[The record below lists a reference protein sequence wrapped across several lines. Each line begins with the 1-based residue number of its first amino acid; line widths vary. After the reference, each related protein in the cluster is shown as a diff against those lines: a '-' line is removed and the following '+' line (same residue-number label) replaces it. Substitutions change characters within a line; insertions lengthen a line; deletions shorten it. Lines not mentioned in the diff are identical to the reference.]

1 MELYSANVNAVDRGR
16 TAMRRYT
23 CSRPVALA
31 LSDELIKGT
40 DTFFDFGCG
49 HGGDIN
55 YLRRRKISATGWDPF
70 HLPDNPIVPADI
82 VNLGFV
88 LNVIEDTNER
98 NETLRVAFNL
108 ARKLL
113 IVSVRVEHGLG
124 SAAEFGD
131 GIITS
136 KGTFQ
141 KIYDQAE
148 FKEYVE
154 SILNHK
160 IHVAGI
166 GVVYVFADS
175 ETESEFLAAQAF
187 SRRFAYRT
195 ELIEEFARD
204 TAGKKFI
211 QLANNLG
218 RVPLPS
224 EFKNYHRL
232 IDRFGSPHRIER
244 LTLAKIDPSAFEGSK
259 SQKREDLLTYMA
271 MIRLQGLKVPPLRL
285 LPAAIQA
292 DLRSLWRDYHSALSE
307 AESFLFSIGRPEVV
321 KDAFARVK
329 DGKLVFDDLYIHRS
343 LEEELPPLIRLMTF
357 AGRQIVGDIGHNV
370 IKLSVDGRK
379 VSFLYYDNFDDDPH
393 PSLRFGMRVYLPKA
407 TYQLRDFSNSLNPPI
422 LHRKDSLVSRSYPY
436 YTLFRELTIA
446 EEQAGLLSRS
456 GIGFRRQW
464 EELLDSLNIQIEGH
478 TLRNSARIRADG
490 DDASAI

>member
-1 MELYSANVNAVDRGR
+1 MGLYSSNANALQRGK
-16 TAMRRYT
+16 TAMKRYT

-31 LSDELIKGT
+31 LSDELIK
-40 DTFFDFGCG
+40 DRYTFFDFGCG
-49 HGGDIN
+49 HGGDVT

-70 HLPDNPIVPADI
+70 HLPNSPIVAADI

-88 LNVIEDTNER
+88 LNVIEDPNER
-98 NETLRVAFNL
+98 SETLRVAFSL

-113 IVSVRVEHGLG
+113 VVSVRVEHGLD
-124 SAAEFGD
+124 STAEFND

-141 KIYDQAE
+141 KIYAQAE

-154 SILNHK
+154 AVLTRK
-160 IHVAGI
+160 VHVAGI
-166 GVVYVFADS
+166 GIVYVFSDYGA
-175 ETESEFLAAQAF
+175 ESEFLAAQAF
-187 SRRFAYRT
+187 SRRLGYRT
-195 ELIEEFARD
+195 ELIEEFAKD

-224 EFKNYHRL
+224 EFRTYRKL

-244 LTLAKIDPSAFEGSK
+244 LALAKINPSAFEGSK
-259 SQKREDLLTYMA
+259 AQKREDLLTYMA
-271 MIRLQGLKVPPLRL
+271 MIRLQGLKVPPMRS
-285 LPAAIQA
+285 LPSAIQA
-292 DLRSLWRDYHSALSE
+292 DLKSLWRDYHSALSE
-307 AESFLFSIGRPEVV
+307 AESFLFSIGQPEVV
-321 KDAFARVK
+321 KDAFAKVK
-329 DGKLVFDDLYIHRS
+329 NGKRVFDDLYIHRS

-379 VSFLYYDNFDDDPH
+379 VSFLHYANFDDDPH

-407 TYQLRDFSNSLNPPI
+407 TYQMRDFSNSLNPPI
-422 LHRKDSLVSRSYPY
+422 LHRKDSFVSPAYPY
-436 YTLFRELTIA
+436 YTVFHELTIS
-446 EEQAGLLSRS
+446 EERAGLLSRS
-456 GIGFRRQW
+456 DIGFRRQW
-464 EELLDSLNIQIEGH
+464 DELLQSQNFQIEGH
-478 TLRNSARIRADG
+478 TLRLGATTHEENAAPTNS
-490 DDASAI
+490 

>member
-1 MELYSANVNAVDRGR
+1 MANLTSVHRGK

-31 LSDELIKGT
+31 LSDELIKEG

-49 HGGDIN
+49 HGADVS
-55 YLRRRKISATGWDPF
+55 YLRHRGISATGWDPF
-70 HLPDNPIVPADI
+70 HLPDHPIVAADI

-88 LNVIEDTNER
+88 LNVIEEPNER
-98 NETLRVAFNL
+98 SDTLRIAFSL

-113 IVSVRVEHGLG
+113 IVSVRVEHGLD
-124 SAAEFGD
+124 STAEFND
-131 GIITS
+131 GVITS

-141 KIYDQAE
+141 KIYAQAD

-154 SILNHK
+154 AVLSRK
-160 IHVAGI
+160 VHVAGI
-166 GVVYVFADS
+166 GVVYAFSDS
-175 ETESEFLAAQAF
+175 EAESEFLAAQAF
-187 SRRFAYRT
+187 SRRLAYRT

-224 EFKNYHRL
+224 EFKNYRRL

-259 SQKREDLLTYMA
+259 AQKREDLLTYMA
-271 MIRLQGLKVPPLRL
+271 MIRLQGLKIPPMRS

-292 DLRSLWRDYHSALSE
+292 DLKSLWRDYHSAQSE
-307 AESFLFSIGRPEVV
+307 AESFLFSIGQPNVV
-321 KDAFARVK
+321 KDAFAKVK
-329 DGKLVFDDLYIHRS
+329 GGKLVFDDLYIHRS

-370 IKLSVDGRK
+370 TKLSVDGRK
-379 VSFLYYDNFDDDPH
+379 VSFLYYESFDDDPH

-407 TYQLRDFSNSLNPPI
+407 TYQMRDFSHSLNPPV
-422 LHRKDSLVSRSYPY
+422 LHRKDSLVSPSYPY
-436 YTLFRELTIA
+436 YTVFRELTIA
-446 EEQAGLLSRS
+446 EERAGLLSRN

-464 EELLDSLNIQIEGH
+464 EELLDAQNIQIEGH
-478 TLRNSARIRADG
+478 TLR
-490 DDASAI
+490 DAGRTREENGNPIKI

>member
-1 MELYSANVNAVDRGR
+1 MDLNSGNLTAVHRGK
-16 TAMRRYT
+16 TAMKRYT

-31 LSDELIKGT
+31 LSDELIAST

-49 HGGDIN
+49 HGGDVN
-55 YLRRRKISATGWDPF
+55 YLRRRKISAVGWDPF
-70 HLPDNPIVPADI
+70 HLPNSPIVAADI

-88 LNVIEDTNER
+88 LNVIEDPNER
-98 NETLRVAFNL
+98 NETLRVAFKL

-113 IVSVRVEHGLG
+113 IVSVRVEHGFG

-131 GIITS
+131 GILTS

-141 KIYDQAE
+141 KIYEQAE

-154 SILNHK
+154 LVLERK
-160 IHVAGI
+160 VHVAGI

-175 ETESEFLAAQAF
+175 ETESQFLAAQAF
-187 SRRFAYRT
+187 SRRFAYHT

-204 TAGKKFI
+204 TAGKNFI
-211 QLANNLG
+211 QLANSLG

-224 EFKNYHRL
+224 EFKNYRKL

-244 LTLAKIDPSAFEGSK
+244 LTLAKINPSAFEGSK
-259 SQKREDLLTYMA
+259 AQKREDLLTYMA
-271 MIRLQGLKVPPLRL
+271 MIRLQGLKVPPMRL
-285 LPAAIQA
+285 LPSVIQA
-292 DLRSLWRDYHSALSE
+292 DLKSLWGDYRSALSE
-307 AESFLFSIGRPEVV
+307 AETFLFSIGQPDVV
-321 KDAFARVK
+321 KDAFSMVK
-329 DGKLVFDDLYIHRS
+329 NGKLVFDDLYVHRS

-379 VSFLYYDNFDDDPH
+379 VSFLYYENFDDDPH

-407 TYQLRDFSNSLNPPI
+407 TYQMRDFSNSLNPPI
-422 LHRKDSLVSRSYPY
+422 LHRKDSLVSQSYPY
-436 YTLFRELTIA
+436 YTQFRELTTA
-446 EEQAGLLSRS
+446 EEQAGLLSRN

-464 EELLDSLNIQIEGH
+464 EEVLESLKLQIEGH
-478 TLRNSARIRADG
+478 TLRDATRIHEVDADTTPY
-490 DDASAI
+490 